1 MNQQEHRKNEHVSL
15 ATKQFQEETA
25 TTTRLA
31 EVRLV
36 PRTMPEIGL
45 DDVDLTTTIAGQPTT
60 APFFINAMTGGTPET
75 GKLNQQLATAAKETG
90 IAMATGSESVAL
102 RSAAAQPSFAIVRQ
116 INPDGVVLGNV
127 SATTSPE
134 TAQKAVDLIKANA
147 LEVHV
152 NAAQEL
158 TMPEGETDFRWRKNI
173 TAIAQRVSVP
183 VIIKEVGQGIDP
195 RTLRILNTLP
205 VAGVDLGGRGGTN
218 FITIENERRSHHDMA
233 YLEDWGLTT
242 AESLLVAREL
252 APGLTVT
259 ATGGIR
265 TPLDVAK
272 CLALGADNVG
282 IAGFF
287 LHVLIKHDLT
297 TLIQTIEWFKDQL
310 KRIMVLCGCKTIAE
324 FQQAPYLLSPA
335 LQQTVEQLLTIK

>member
-1 MNQQEHRKNEHVSL
+1 MNQQEHRKNEHISL
-15 ATKQFQEETA
+15 ATKQFQEET
-25 TTTRLA
+25 TPTTRLA

-36 PRTMPEIGL
+36 PYTMPESSL
-45 DDVDLTTTIAGQPTT
+45 DAVDLTTTIAGQKTA
-60 APFFINAMTGGTPET
+60 APFFINAMTGGTPKT
-75 GKLNQQLATAAKETG
+75 GTLNQQLATAAQKTG

-102 RSAAAQPSFAIVRQ
+102 RSAVAQPSFTIIRQ
-116 INPDGVVLGNV
+116 TNPNGVILGNV
-127 SATTSPE
+127 SATTSPDA
-134 TAQKAVDLIKANA
+134 AQKAVNLIKANA

-158 TMPEGETDFRWRKNI
+158 TMPEGETAFYWQENI
-173 TAIAQRVSVP
+173 AAIARQVTVP
-183 VIIKEVGQGIDP
+183 VIVKEVGQGIDP
-195 RTLRILNTLP
+195 QTLRTLNTLP

-233 YLEDWGLTT
+233 YLKDWGLTT
-242 AESLLVAREL
+242 AESLLVARKL
-252 APGLTVT
+252 TPDLTVT

-272 CLALGADNVG
+272 CLALGANNVG

-297 TLIQTIEWFKDQL
+297 TLVKTIEWFKDQL

-324 FQQAPYLLSPA
+324 LQQTPYLLSPA

>member
-25 TTTRLA
+25 TATRLA

-36 PRTMPEIGL
+36 PHTMPEINL
-45 DDVDLTTTIAGQPTT
+45 DAVDLTTTIAGQKTT

-102 RSAAAQPSFAIVRQ
+102 RSAAAQPAFTIVRQ
-116 INPDGVVLGNV
+116 VNPAGVVLGNV
-127 SATTSPE
+127 SATTSPNA
-134 TAQKAVDLIKANA
+134 AQKAVDLINANA

-158 TMPEGETDFRWRKNI
+158 TMPEGETAFHWQENI
-173 TAIAQRVSVP
+173 VAITQRVTVP
-183 VIIKEVGQGIDP
+183 VIIKEVGQGVDP
-195 RTLRILNTLP
+195 RTLHTLSTLP

-218 FITIENERRSHHDMA
+218 FITIENERRPHQDMA
-233 YLEDWGLTT
+233 YLKEWGLTT
-242 AESLLVAREL
+242 AENLLIAKKI
-252 APGLTVT
+252 ASNLTIT
-259 ATGGIR
+259 ATGGIH

-287 LHVLIKHDLT
+287 LHILIKHDLT
-297 TLIQTIEWFKDQL
+297 TLVQTIEWFKDQL

-324 FQQAPYLLSPA
+324 LQRAPYLLSPA
-335 LQQTVEQLLTIK
+335 LQQTAEQLLTIK